1 MKTLDNK
8 YPTMTKKHHRAYC
21 KKLARFLATHIEFQ
35 MNLIGLEAALLVN
48 FGLTVTNQTL
58 LVIYDDYKKVLTSK

>member
-1 MKTLDNK
+1 MRTLDNK
-8 YPTMTKKHHRAYC
+8 YPVMTKRQHRAYC

-35 MNLIGLEAALLVN
+35 MSLIGLEAALLVN

-58 LVIYDDYKKVLTSK
+58 LTIYDDYKKILDK